1 MSIFRDKT
9 KNLDRGKTDFL
20 NCYLTYF
27 QWNEGLRCH
36 FFPEKNSGENSK
48 NSGEILLFI
57 DEDIINSIGE
67 KTGINTN
74 SEPYIEHFKNS
85 VKIFVEKFFDR
96 KDVLYAAERL
106 LTSNCYVR
114 EKNGVGCRIICKDKK
129 AKVYELPYLAI
140 VIYVLLTIDDGK
152 TQQWNNVRKALGI
165 KEVNNDK
172 DTNNNGLTCE
182 SILELWEKIHKY
194 NDQFD
199 KDACIG
205 KHKYIGR
212 VKYHLPLSA
221 AARNRIK
228 AALYYSDVGKF
239 TDTMSFIDIIDRIAD
254 YTKQEEEIKSIYD
267 KSNSVKLRKIQ
278 TVIDD
283 FDWDEYEEQLN
294 SCGDEKDF
302 HPKKIN
308 GKFALGI
315 YSPEISSSE
324 KATVVLLTNIQQ
336 GFDIRCVQNNDTNF
350 SVDNDDTTYYNDG
363 DTPRYDYYNNNFV
376 RYNGSEAVEI
386 KRYCATNS
394 EYNITSISEKDDKVF
409 FFKEKYFFKETGEQF
424 LIQTRELTPSKYYI
438 IIVKNEGVE
447 NIKRWC
453 AENNNNVEQFTEEDR
468 IRFFGK
474 NCNLEGFTIFD
485 HKGSLNGQYYKT
497 KEIEHQIKNENC
509 IIQRGGITNG
519 KSDLYF
525 ITALPFFEIPQSYDL
540 NKVKLYISFNGKL
553 FDSFDGEKFEE
564 GNCELLKKDRR
575 LIIDIKNSPE
585 FMADGKASCSIGIEL
600 VKNKIEHFAFHVC
613 GQEVKY
619 DSTKLW
625 EKYTSETNN
634 NQNQRTLS
642 DNSFVLE
649 PFDLSKHSNYFYFT
663 NLLAACCYSN
673 DDATVSFKYFEKC
686 VQYAATHLSLESE
699 GAYLIKQAREA
710 MVKGGV
716 VNIDYGKRKC
726 QAIPPTF
733 IKSPFSKISN
743 KKINKENKY
752 KDISYCLFGCYTKKF
767 LEQVCNYC
775 SDKNIPIIFLKYNNT
790 DKDSEKLLPPIIG
803 FGGGFNPDKITQQHE
818 CFNDNDIALSL
829 IENIDTKIN
838 DIFKNLSFE
847 EKDPEFID
855 YLKDVKDQQFPRVRQ
870 DKNRSF
876 CRHWYLEK
884 KGEKFA
890 EITSEQLQWASLYC
904 YIQRKENVLYFKGS
918 DAYIPKKLQ
927 LPNHIERAFY
937 LMNMGLPVVEK
948 VFICNDAISAPYRI
962 AAKYSLY
969 DSGRIKAL
977 EKKFPSGSTRKAV
990 GGSQH
995 YNVWLWSPKQRTTRQ
1010 LYFVL
1015 KNYDTLTAI
1024 GRIESGKESVY
1035 IRPENQDAFFKI
1047 KNTTINEF
1055 FSFLILNT
1063 WRFIGSDKG
1072 VGFTKDSGS
1081 TIDMK
1086 YEIDHNK
1093 SISLTDIDID
1103 QFDNKP
1109 LTIL

>member
-1 MSIFRDKT
+1 MDFFRDKT
-9 KNLDRGKTDFL
+9 KNLDRGITDFL

-57 DEDIINSIGE
+57 DEDIIKSIG
-67 KTGINTN
+67 KNAGINTN

-85 VKIFVEKFFDR
+85 VKIFVEKFFGR
-96 KDVLYAAERL
+96 KDVLYAAQEL
-106 LTSNCYVR
+106 LNPELKCFVR
-114 EKNGVGCRIICKDKK
+114 EKNGAGCRIICKDKK
-129 AKVYELPYLAI
+129 AKEYELPYLAI

-165 KEVNNDK
+165 KEVDDDK
-172 DTNNNGLTCE
+172 DTNNNGLTCG
-182 SILELWEKIHKY
+182 IIPKLWEYINNY
-194 NDQFD
+194 NGQFD
-199 KDACIG
+199 KDARIG
-205 KHKYIGR
+205 QQPNIGR

-221 AARNRIK
+221 AARNQIK
-228 AALYYSDVGKF
+228 AALYYSEVGKF

-254 YTKQEEEIKSIYD
+254 YTKQQEEIESIYA

-294 SCGDEKDF
+294 SSGDEKDF

-336 GFDIRCVQNNDTNF
+336 GFKIDYNRNNF
-350 SVDNDDTTYYNDG
+350 SVDNDDTSYYNDG
-363 DTPRYDYYNNNFV
+363 DTPRDNYYNNNFV

-386 KRYCATNS
+386 KRYCAKNS

-424 LIQTRELTPSKYYI
+424 LIQTRELTSSKYYI

-447 NIKRWC
+447 NFKRWC
-453 AENNNNVEQFTEEDR
+453 DENNNKVEQFTEEDR

-485 HKGSLNGQYYKT
+485 HNGSLNGQYYKT

-775 SDKNIPIIFLKYNNT
+775 SDKNIPIIFLKYNNA

-803 FGGGFNPDKITQQHE
+803 FGGGFDPDRITKQHE
-818 CFNDNDIALSL
+818 RFNDNDIALSL

-847 EKDPEFID
+847 EKDSKFID

-870 DKNRSF
+870 DKNRF
-876 CRHWYLEK
+876 YRHWYLEK
-884 KGEKFA
+884 EGEKFA
-890 EITSEQLQWASLYC
+890 DITSEQLQWASLYC

-969 DSGRIKAL
+969 DRGRIEAL
-977 EKKFPSGSTRKAV
+977 KNKFPNSTREAV
-990 GGSQH
+990 GGSH

-1015 KNYDTLTAI
+1015 KNDNTPTAI
-1024 GRIESGKESVY
+1024 GRVESGKESVY
-1035 IRPENQDAFFKI
+1035 IRPENKNAFFKI
-1047 KNTTINEF
+1047 KDTTINEF

-1086 YEIDHNK
+1086 YEIDRNE

>member
-9 KNLDRGKTDFL
+9 KNLDRGRTDFL

-57 DEDIINSIGE
+57 DEDIIKSIV
-67 KTGINTN
+67 KNAGINTN

-85 VKIFVEKFFDR
+85 VKIFVEKFFGR
-96 KDVLYAAERL
+96 KDVLYAAEQL

-114 EKNGVGCRIICKDKK
+114 EKNGAGCRIILNNDNN

-165 KEVNNDK
+165 IEVDDDK
-172 DTNNNGLTCE
+172 DTNNNGLTCG
-182 SILELWEKIHKY
+182 IIPKLWEYINNY
-194 NDQFD
+194 NGQFD
-199 KDACIG
+199 KDARIG
-205 KHKYIGR
+205 QQPNIGR

-221 AARNRIK
+221 AARNQIK
-228 AALYYSDVGKF
+228 AALYYSEVGKF

-254 YTKQEEEIKSIYD
+254 YTKQQEEIESIYA

-315 YSPEISSSE
+315 YYPEISSSE

-336 GFDIRCVQNNDTNF
+336 GFEIDNKRNNF

-363 DTPRYDYYNNNFV
+363 DTPRDNYYNNNFV

-386 KRYCATNS
+386 KRYCAKNS

-447 NIKRWC
+447 NFKRWC

-485 HKGSLNGQYYKT
+485 HNGSLNGQYYET

-509 IIQRGGITNG
+509 IIQRGGITKG

-540 NKVKLYISFNGKL
+540 NKVKLYISFNSEL

-585 FMADGKASCSIGIEL
+585 FRADGKASCNIGIEL
-600 VKNKIEHFAFHVC
+600 CKNKIEHFAFLVC

-634 NQNQRTLS
+634 NKNQRTLS

-673 DDATVSFKYFEKC
+673 GDATVSFKYFEKC

-699 GAYLIKQAREA
+699 GADLIKQAREA

-733 IKSPFSKISN
+733 IKSPFRTISNQKIS
-743 KKINKENKY
+743 KDNKY

-767 LEQVCNYC
+767 LEQVCNFC
-775 SDKNIPIIFLKYNNT
+775 SDKNIPIILLKYNNA

-803 FGGGFNPDKITQQHE
+803 FGGGFNPDRITQQHE
-818 CFNDNDIALSL
+818 RFNDNDIALSL
-829 IENIDTKIN
+829 IENIDTQIN
-838 DIFKNLSFE
+838 FIFKNLSFE
-847 EKDPEFID
+847 EKNPKFID

-870 DKNRSF
+870 DKNKSY
-876 CRHWYLEK
+876 CRNWYLEK
-884 KGEKFA
+884 EGEKFA
-890 EITSEQLQWASLYC
+890 DITSEQLQWASLYC

-969 DSGRIKAL
+969 DRGRIEAL
-977 EKKFPSGSTRKAV
+977 KNKFPNSTREAV
-990 GGSQH
+990 GGSH

-1015 KNYDTLTAI
+1015 KNDNTPTAI
-1024 GRIESGKESVY
+1024 GRVESGKESVY
-1035 IRPENQDAFFKI
+1035 IRPENKNAFFKI
-1047 KNTTINEF
+1047 KDTTINEF

-1086 YEIDHNK
+1086 YEIDLNE

>member
-1 MSIFRDKT
+1 MSIFRNRT
-9 KNLDRGKTDFL
+9 ENLDRGRTDFL

-36 FFPEKNSGENSK
+36 FFQKKNSGENSK

-57 DEDIINSIGE
+57 DEDIINRIGE

-85 VKIFVEKFFDR
+85 VKIFVEKFFGR
-96 KDVLYAAERL
+96 KDVLYAAEQL

-114 EKNGVGCRIICKDKK
+114 EKNGAGCRIILNNDNN

-165 KEVNNDK
+165 KEVDDDK
-172 DTNNNGLTCE
+172 DTNNNGLTCG
-182 SILELWEKIHKY
+182 IIPKLWEYINNY
-194 NDQFD
+194 NGQFD
-199 KDACIG
+199 KDARIG
-205 KHKYIGR
+205 QQPNIGR

-221 AARNRIK
+221 AARNQIK
-228 AALYYSDVGKF
+228 AALYYSEVGKF

-254 YTKQEEEIKSIYD
+254 YTKQQEEIESIYA

-294 SCGDEKDF
+294 SSGDEKDY

-336 GFDIRCVQNNDTNF
+336 DFDIRCVQNNDTNF

-363 DTPRYDYYNNNFV
+363 DTPRDDYYNNNFV

-386 KRYCATNS
+386 KRYCAKNS

-447 NIKRWC
+447 NFERWC
-453 AENNNNVEQFTEEDR
+453 KENNNNVEQFTEEDR

-474 NCNLEGFTIFD
+474 NCNLNGFTIYNYR
-485 HKGSLNGQYYKT
+485 GSLNGQYYET
-497 KEIEHQIKNENC
+497 KKIEHQIKNENC
-509 IIQRGGITNG
+509 IIQRGGITKG

-540 NKVKLYISFNGKL
+540 NKVKLYISFNSEL

-585 FMADGKASCSIGIEL
+585 FRADGRASCNIGIEL
-600 VKNKIEHFAFHVC
+600 CKNKIEHFAFLVC

-634 NQNQRTLS
+634 NKNQRTLS

-673 DDATVSFKYFEKC
+673 GDATVSFKYFEKC
-686 VQYAATHLSLESE
+686 VQYAASHLSLESE
-699 GAYLIKQAREA
+699 GADLIKQAREA
-710 MVKGGV
+710 MAKGGV

-733 IKSPFSKISN
+733 IKSPFSTISNPKIS
-743 KKINKENKY
+743 KDNKY

-775 SDKNIPIIFLKYNNT
+775 SDNIPIILLKYNNA

-847 EKDPEFID
+847 EKDSKFID

-870 DKNRSF
+870 DKNRF
-876 CRHWYLEK
+876 YRHWYLEK
-884 KGEKFA
+884 EGEKFA
-890 EITSEQLQWASLYC
+890 DITSEQLQWASLYC

-918 DAYIPKKLQ
+918 DAYIPKKSQ

-969 DSGRIKAL
+969 DSGRVEAL
-977 EKKFPSGSTRKAV
+977 KNKFPSGSTRKAV
-990 GGSQH
+990 GGSH

-1015 KNYDTLTAI
+1015 KNDNTPTAI
-1024 GRIESGKESVY
+1024 GRVESGKESVY
-1035 IRPENQDAFFKI
+1035 IRPENKNAFFKI

-1063 WRFIGSDKG
+1063 WRFIGSDQG
-1072 VGFTKDSGS
+1072 VGFTRDCGS

-1086 YEIDHNK
+1086 YEIDLNE
-1093 SISLTDIDID
+1093 SISLPDSD

>member
-9 KNLDRGKTDFL
+9 KNLDRGRTDFL

-57 DEDIINSIGE
+57 DEDIIKSIG
-67 KTGINTN
+67 KNAGINTN

-85 VKIFVEKFFDR
+85 VKIFVEKFFGR
-96 KDVLYAAERL
+96 KDVLYAAEQL

-114 EKNGVGCRIICKDKK
+114 EKNGAGCRIILNNDNN

-140 VIYVLLTIDDGK
+140 VIYVLLTIDDGR

-172 DTNNNGLTCE
+172 DTNNNGLTCR
-182 SILELWEKIHKY
+182 SIPELWEKIHKY

-205 KHKYIGR
+205 HQPYIGR

-221 AARNRIK
+221 AARNQIK
-228 AALYYSDVGKF
+228 AALYYSEVGKF

-254 YTKQEEEIKSIYD
+254 YTKQQEEIESIYA

-294 SCGDEKDF
+294 SSGDEKDF

-308 GKFALGI
+308 GIFALGI

-336 GFDIRCVQNNDTNF
+336 GFEIDNKRNNF

-363 DTPRYDYYNNNFV
+363 DTPRDDYYNNNFV

-386 KRYCATNS
+386 KRYCAENS

-424 LIQTRELTPSKYYI
+424 LIQTRELTSSKYYI

-447 NIKRWC
+447 NFKRWC
-453 AENNNNVEQFTEEDR
+453 DENNNKVEKFTEEDR

-485 HKGSLNGQYYKT
+485 HNGSLNGQYYET

-509 IIQRGGITNG
+509 IIQRGGITKG

-540 NKVKLYISFNGKL
+540 NKVKLYISFNSEL

-585 FMADGKASCSIGIEL
+585 FRADGKASCNIGIEL
-600 VKNKIEHFAFHVC
+600 CKNKIEHFAFLVC

-634 NQNQRTLS
+634 NKNQRTLS

-673 DDATVSFKYFEKC
+673 GDATVSFKYFEKC
-686 VQYAATHLSLESE
+686 VQYAATHLSLEGE
-699 GAYLIKQAREA
+699 GADLIKQAREA
-710 MVKGGV
+710 MAKGGV

-733 IKSPFSKISN
+733 IKSPFSTISN
-743 KKINKENKY
+743 KKISKDNKY

-775 SDKNIPIIFLKYNNT
+775 SDNIPIILLKYNNA

-829 IENIDTKIN
+829 IENIDTQIN
-838 DIFKNLSFE
+838 LIFKNLSFE
-847 EKDPEFID
+847 EKDSKFID
-855 YLKDVKDQQFPRVRQ
+855 YLQDVKDQQVPRVRQ
-870 DKNRSF
+870 DKNRF
-876 CRHWYLEK
+876 YRHWYLEK
-884 KGEKFA
+884 EGEKFA
-890 EITSEQLQWASLYC
+890 DITSEQLQWASLYC

-969 DSGRIKAL
+969 DRGRIEAL
-977 EKKFPSGSTRKAV
+977 KNKFPNSTREVV
-990 GGSQH
+990 GGSH

-1015 KNYDTLTAI
+1015 KNDNTPTAI
-1024 GRIESGKESVY
+1024 GRVESGKESVY
-1035 IRPENQDAFFKI
+1035 IRPENKNAFFKI
-1047 KNTTINEF
+1047 KDTTINEF

-1086 YEIDHNK
+1086 YEIDLNE

>member
-1 MSIFRDKT
+1 MSIFRNRT
-9 KNLDRGKTDFL
+9 ENLDRGRTDFL

-57 DEDIINSIGE
+57 DEDIIKSIG
-67 KTGINTN
+67 KNAGINTN

-85 VKIFVEKFFDR
+85 VKIFVEKFFGR
-96 KDVLYAAERL
+96 KDVLYAAEQL

-114 EKNGVGCRIICKDKK
+114 EKNGAGCRIILNNDNN

-165 KEVNNDK
+165 KEVDDDK
-172 DTNNNGLTCE
+172 DTNNNGLTCR
-182 SILELWEKIHKY
+182 SIPELWEKIHKY

-205 KHKYIGR
+205 HQPYIGR

-228 AALYYSDVGKF
+228 AALYYSEVGKF

-336 GFDIRCVQNNDTNF
+336 GFKIDYNRNNF
-350 SVDNDDTTYYNDG
+350 SVDDDDTSYYNDG
-363 DTPRYDYYNNNFV
+363 DTPRDDYYNNNFV

-386 KRYCATNS
+386 KRYCAKNS

-424 LIQTRELTPSKYYI
+424 LIQTRELTSSKYYI

-447 NIKRWC
+447 NFKRWC
-453 AENNNNVEQFTEEDR
+453 DENNNKVEKFTEEDR

-474 NCNLEGFTIFD
+474 NRNLEGFTIFD
-485 HKGSLNGQYYKT
+485 HYGSLNGQYYKT

-519 KSDLYF
+519 KSYLYF

-540 NKVKLYISFNGKL
+540 NKVKLYISFNSEL

-564 GNCELLKKDRR
+564 GKCELLKKDRR

-585 FMADGKASCSIGIEL
+585 FRADGKASCSIGIEL
-600 VKNKIEHFAFHVC
+600 CKNKIEHFAFHVC

-634 NQNQRTLS
+634 KHTQLTLT

-649 PFDLSKHSNYFYFT
+649 PFDLSKHYNYFYFT

-699 GAYLIKQAREA
+699 GADLIKQAREA
-710 MVKGGV
+710 MAKGGV

-733 IKSPFSKISN
+733 IKSPFRTISNQKIS
-743 KKINKENKY
+743 KDNKY

-775 SDKNIPIIFLKYNNT
+775 SDKNIPIILLKYNNA

-803 FGGGFNPDKITQQHE
+803 FGGGFNPDRITQQHE
-818 CFNDNDIALSL
+818 RFNDNDIALSL
-829 IENIDTKIN
+829 IENIDTQIN
-838 DIFKNLSFE
+838 FIFKNLSFE
-847 EKDPEFID
+847 EKNPKFID

-870 DKNRSF
+870 DKNKSY
-876 CRHWYLEK
+876 CRNWYLEK
-884 KGEKFA
+884 AGEKFA
-890 EITSEQLQWASLYC
+890 KITSEQLQWASLYC
-904 YIQRKENVLYFKGS
+904 YIQREENVLYFKGS

-948 VFICNDAISAPYRI
+948 VFICNDAISAPYRNRI

-969 DSGRIKAL
+969 DRGRIEAL
-977 EKKFPSGSTRKAV
+977 KNKFPNSTREAV
-990 GGSQH
+990 GGSH

-1015 KNYDTLTAI
+1015 KNDNTPTAI
-1024 GRIESGKESVY
+1024 GRVESGKESVY
-1035 IRPENQDAFFKI
+1035 IRPENRKAFFKI

-1063 WRFIGSDKG
+1063 WRFIGSDQG
-1072 VGFTKDSGS
+1072 VGFTRDSGS

-1086 YEIDHNK
+1086 YEIDQNE
-1093 SISLTDIDID
+1093 SISLPDSD

>member
-9 KNLDRGKTDFL
+9 KNLDRGRTDFL

-27 QWNEGLRCH
+27 RWNEGLRCH

-57 DEDIINSIGE
+57 DEYIIKSIG
-67 KTGINTN
+67 KNAGINTN

-85 VKIFVEKFFDR
+85 VKSFVEKFFGR
-96 KDVLYAAERL
+96 KDVLYAAQEL
-106 LTSNCYVR
+106 LNPELKCFVR
-114 EKNGVGCRIICKDKK
+114 EKNGAGCRIICKDKK
-129 AKVYELPYLAI
+129 AKEYELPYLAI

-165 KEVNNDK
+165 KEVDDDK
-172 DTNNNGLTCE
+172 DTNNNGLTCG
-182 SILELWEKIHKY
+182 IIPQLWENIHKY

-199 KDACIG
+199 KDARIG
-205 KHKYIGR
+205 KHPNIGR
-212 VKYHLPLSA
+212 LKYHLPLSA

-228 AALYYSDVGKF
+228 AALYYSEVGKF

-254 YTKQEEEIKSIYD
+254 YTKQQEEIESIYA

-294 SCGDEKDF
+294 SSGDEKDF

-363 DTPRYDYYNNNFV
+363 DTPRDNYYNNNFV

-386 KRYCATNS
+386 KRYCAKNS

-447 NIKRWC
+447 NFKRWC
-453 AENNNNVEQFTEEDR
+453 DENNNKVEKFTEEDR

-474 NCNLEGFTIFD
+474 NRNLEGFTIFD
-485 HKGSLNGQYYKT
+485 HYGSLNGQYYET

-509 IIQRGGITNG
+509 IIQRGGITKG

-540 NKVKLYISFNGKL
+540 NKVKLYISFNSEL

-585 FMADGKASCSIGIEL
+585 FRADGKASCNIGIEL
-600 VKNKIEHFAFHVC
+600 CKNKIEHFAFLVC

-634 NQNQRTLS
+634 NKNQRTLS

-649 PFDLSKHSNYFYFT
+649 PFDLSKHYNYFYFT

-673 DDATVSFKYFEKC
+673 GDATVSFKYFEKC
-686 VQYAATHLSLESE
+686 VQYAATHLSLEGE
-699 GAYLIKQAREA
+699 GADLIKQAREA
-710 MVKGGV
+710 MAKGGV
-716 VNIDYGKRKC
+716 VNIDYGKKKC

-733 IKSPFSKISN
+733 IKSPFSTISNQKIS
-743 KKINKENKY
+743 KDNKY

-775 SDKNIPIIFLKYNNT
+775 SDNIPIILLKYNNA

-803 FGGGFNPDKITQQHE
+803 FGGGFDPDRITKQHE
-818 CFNDNDIALSL
+818 RFNDNDIALSL
-829 IENIDTKIN
+829 IENIDTQIN
-838 DIFKNLSFE
+838 LIFKNLSFE

-870 DKNRSF
+870 DKNRF
-876 CRHWYLEK
+876 YRHWYLEK
-884 KGEKFA
+884 EGEKFA

-904 YIQRKENVLYFKGS
+904 YIQREENVLYFKGS

-969 DSGRIKAL
+969 DKGRIEAL
-977 EKKFPSGSTRKAV
+977 ENKFPSGSTRKAD
-990 GGSQH
+990 GGSH
-995 YNVWLWSPKQRTTRQ
+995 YNVWLWSPKRRTTRQ

-1015 KNYDTLTAI
+1015 KNDNTPTAI
-1024 GRIESGKESVY
+1024 GRVESGKESVY
-1035 IRPENQDAFFKI
+1035 IRPENRKAFFKI

-1063 WRFIGSDKG
+1063 WRFIGSDQG

-1086 YEIDHNK
+1086 YEIDLNE

>member
-1 MSIFRDKT
+1 MDFFRDKT
-9 KNLDRGKTDFL
+9 KNLDRGITDFL

-67 KTGINTN
+67 KAGINTN

-85 VKIFVEKFFDR
+85 VKIFVEKFFNR
-96 KDVLYAAERL
+96 KDVLYAAQEL
-106 LTSNCYVR
+106 LNPELKCFVR
-114 EKNGVGCRIICKDKK
+114 EKNGAGCRIICKDKK
-129 AKVYELPYLAI
+129 AKEYELPYLAI

-165 KEVNNDK
+165 MEVDDDK
-172 DTNNNGLTCE
+172 DTNNNGLTCG
-182 SILELWEKIHKY
+182 IIPKLWEYINNY
-194 NDQFD
+194 NGQFD
-199 KDACIG
+199 KDARIG
-205 KHKYIGR
+205 QQPNIGR

-228 AALYYSDVGKF
+228 AALYYSEVGKF

-254 YTKQEEEIKSIYD
+254 YTKQQEEIKSIYD

-294 SCGDEKDF
+294 SSGDEKDF

-336 GFDIRCVQNNDTNF
+336 GFKIDYNRNNF
-350 SVDNDDTTYYNDG
+350 SVDDDDTSYYNDG
-363 DTPRYDYYNNNFV
+363 DTPRDDYYNNNFV

-386 KRYCATNS
+386 KRYCAKNS

-447 NIKRWC
+447 NFERWC
-453 AENNNNVEQFTEEDR
+453 KENNNKVEKFTEEDR

-474 NCNLEGFTIFD
+474 NRNLEGFTIFD

-519 KSDLYF
+519 KSYLYF

-540 NKVKLYISFNGKL
+540 NKVKLYISFNSEL

-564 GNCELLKKDRR
+564 GKCELLKKDRR

-585 FMADGKASCSIGIEL
+585 FRADGKASCSIGIEL
-600 VKNKIEHFAFHVC
+600 CKNKIEHFAFHVC

-634 NQNQRTLS
+634 KHTQLTLT

-649 PFDLSKHSNYFYFT
+649 PFDLSKHYNYFYFT

-699 GAYLIKQAREA
+699 GADLIKQAREA
-710 MVKGGV
+710 MAKGGV

-733 IKSPFSKISN
+733 IKSPFRTISNQKIS
-743 KKINKENKY
+743 KDNKY

-775 SDKNIPIIFLKYNNT
+775 SDKNIPIILLKYNNA

-803 FGGGFNPDKITQQHE
+803 FGGGFNPDRITQQHE
-818 CFNDNDIALSL
+818 RFNDNDIALSL
-829 IENIDTKIN
+829 IENIDTQIN
-838 DIFKNLSFE
+838 FIFKNLSFE
-847 EKDPEFID
+847 EKNPEFID

-870 DKNRSF
+870 DKNKSY
-876 CRHWYLEK
+876 CRNWYLEK
-884 KGEKFA
+884 AGEKFA
-890 EITSEQLQWASLYC
+890 KITSEQLQWASLYC
-904 YIQRKENVLYFKGS
+904 YIQREENVLYFKGS

-948 VFICNDAISAPYRI
+948 VFICNDAISAPYRNRI

-969 DSGRIKAL
+969 DRGRIEAL
-977 EKKFPSGSTRKAV
+977 KNKFPNSTREAV
-990 GGSQH
+990 GGSH

-1015 KNYDTLTAI
+1015 KNDNTPTAI
-1024 GRIESGKESVY
+1024 GRVESGKESVY
-1035 IRPENQDAFFKI
+1035 IRPENRKAFFKI

-1063 WRFIGSDKG
+1063 WRFIGSDQG
-1072 VGFTKDSGS
+1072 VGFTRDSGS

-1086 YEIDHNK
+1086 YEIDQNE
-1093 SISLTDIDID
+1093 SISLPDSD